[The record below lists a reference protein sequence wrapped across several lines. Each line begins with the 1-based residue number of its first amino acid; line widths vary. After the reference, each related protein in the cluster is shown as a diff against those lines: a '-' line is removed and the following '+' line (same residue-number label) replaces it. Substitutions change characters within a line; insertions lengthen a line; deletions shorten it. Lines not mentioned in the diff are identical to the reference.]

1 MNVSCIALASIAAS
15 IAYFVVGGLVF
26 GLPWMKDEFGKI
38 SERLSIPGRGQEHHA
53 DRDGIHVLGHRGSS
67 GALRDAI

>member
-26 GLPWMKDEFGKI
+26 GLPWMKDEFG
-38 SERLSIPGRGQEHHA
+38 RGQEHHA